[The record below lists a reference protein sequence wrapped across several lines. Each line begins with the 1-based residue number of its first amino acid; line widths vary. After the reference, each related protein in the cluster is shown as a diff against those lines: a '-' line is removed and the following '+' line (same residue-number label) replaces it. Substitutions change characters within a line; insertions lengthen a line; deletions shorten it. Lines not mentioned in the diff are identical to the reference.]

1 MELKEAMTD
10 VWMKGIKRKHCRL
23 IYMMNKDIRL
33 IPLTELGK
41 CKEIEVEEMIK
52 QGSIYAKYSSQNKSI
67 KD

>member
-1 MELKEAMTD
+1 
-10 VWMKGIKRKHCRL
+10 
-23 IYMMNKDIRL
+23 MMNKDSRL

>member
-1 MELKEAMTD
+1 MLLTNED
-10 VWMKGIKRKHCRL
+10 GHHKGRKIKHCRL

-33 IPLTELGK
+33 ILLTELGK
-41 CKEIEVEEMIK
+41 CKEIEVEEIIK

>member
-1 MELKEAMTD
+1 MLLTNEA
-10 VWMKGIKRKHCRL
+10 GHHQGRKKKPCRL
-23 IYMMNKDIRL
+23 ICMMNKNIRL
-33 IPLTELGK
+33 IPLTELWK